1 MDKIKTKLKFIK
13 SDRTESWV
21 GFVSI
26 NTKTGYIKG
35 SYEKTQRV
43 LKKYVL

>member
-26 NTKTGYIKG
+26 NKIG
-35 SYEKTQRV
+35 RAHV
-43 LKKYVL
+43 

>member
-35 SYEKTQRV
+35 VRETQRV

>member
-26 NTKTGYIKG
+26 NTKPVTLRAL
-35 SYEKTQRV
+35 EKTQRV

>member
-26 NTKTGYIKG
+26 NTKTGTLRAL
-35 SYEKTQRV
+35 EKTQRV